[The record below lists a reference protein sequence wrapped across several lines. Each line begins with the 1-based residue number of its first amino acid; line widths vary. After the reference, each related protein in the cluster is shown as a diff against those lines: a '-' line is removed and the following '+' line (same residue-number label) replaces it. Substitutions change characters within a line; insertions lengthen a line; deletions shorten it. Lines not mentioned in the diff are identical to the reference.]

1 MVKTLVLAVSL
12 ALLSPATP
20 ESVTLSVDRAVV
32 TYGDPV
38 HLSLVVEPP
47 AEPVAVVG
55 LPYDGGVYP
64 AEPVPDGA
72 GRWSVEDRPRITTQY
87 RARAV
92 SVDSAEAPVVEVRPR
107 VHLVV
112 ISARRGL
119 FYTRAQALRS
129 YRDRMAWL
137 QRRTSRGWKIVERVR
152 LGPRSVVRFFA
163 SLPDGRSRVRIVVET
178 APGYVRGIS
187 RVAVIRR

>member
-1 MVKTLVLAVSL
+1 VVKPLVLAVSL
-12 ALLSPATP
+12 ALLSPAAP
-20 ESVTLSVDRAVV
+20 ESVTLSADREVV

-38 HLSLVVEPP
+38 HLSVVVEPP
-47 AEPVAVVG
+47 AERVSVVG

-64 AEPVPDGA
+64 AEPVPDGS
-72 GRWSVEDRPRITTQY
+72 GRWSVEDRPLISTQY
-87 RARAV
+87 RARAE

-119 FYTRAQALRS
+119 FYTRAEALRS
-129 YRDRMAWL
+129 YRGRRAWL
-137 QRRTSRGWKIVERVR
+137 QRRTSRGWRAVERVR
-152 LGPRSVVRFFA
+152 LGSRSAVRFFA
-163 SLPDGRSRVRIVVET
+163 SLPDGRSRVRIVVEE

-187 RVAVIRR
+187 RIAVIRH